1 MFSFKAVRRVA
12 TITRTTA
19 IALQDSTHPLMVMSS
34 VHRTAT
40 RARVADI
47 SLIGEPQAVSL
58 AQG

>member
-1 MFSFKAVRRVA
+1 
-12 TITRTTA
+12 
-19 IALQDSTHPLMVMSS
+19 MVMSS